1 MAKQRGRLQVPFPLP
16 VTHHSFT
23 AGGCQLQLLGHTAS
37 VLYMVASYTA
47 QSIVKLLRVKNGVV
61 ENKDACSERL
71 LGKLGD
77 QPYSDMSEE
86 MAKSS
91 QPPWGRTEGITHH
104 LASPG

>member
-1 MAKQRGRLQVPFPLP
+1 
-16 VTHHSFT
+16 
-23 AGGCQLQLLGHTAS
+23 
-37 VLYMVASYTA
+37 MVVSYIV

-86 MAKSS
+86 TARSS
-91 QPPWGRTEGITHH
+91 QPLWDKTEGKITMVSHPPPPPH
-104 LASPG
+104 TQEI

>member
-1 MAKQRGRLQVPFPLP
+1 
-16 VTHHSFT
+16 
-23 AGGCQLQLLGHTAS
+23 
-37 VLYMVASYTA
+37 MVVSYIV
-47 QSIVKLLRVKNGVV
+47 QSIVKLLRVKNVVV

-91 QPPWGRTEGITHH
+91 QLPWDRTEGITMVSHH
-104 LASPG
+104 LSSAG